1 MRSFFKECCSD
12 AWLELIK
19 TTGQQILVK
28 AKKPVFTSGEE
39 AKGIYEI
46 ISGKVKVTSKDSSG
60 NEFLL
65 RLAGDNNIL
74 GHRGIGGDWMYHVTA
89 TALTDTELLFIPK
102 KTFEILARTNPEFS
116 YRLMTFFAE
125 ELKHAEERTL
135 HMPVI
140 NRIAGVIVLNYEAF
154 GINEKTKELNFT
166 ISRQD
171 IANRAI
177 TSYESTIRA
186 LADLKEMKIIDT
198 DNKSI
203 IIKDLKKLI
212 KLAKT
217 V

>member
-65 RLAGDNNIL
+65 RLAGDNHIL
-74 GHRGIGGDWMYHVTA
+74 GHRGIGVDWMYHVTA

-125 ELKHAEERTL
+125 E
-135 HMPVI
+135 
-140 NRIAGVIVLNYEAF
+140 
-154 GINEKTKELNFT
+154 
-166 ISRQD
+166 
-171 IANRAI
+171 
-177 TSYESTIRA
+177 
-186 LADLKEMKIIDT
+186 
-198 DNKSI
+198 
-203 IIKDLKKLI
+203 
-212 KLAKT
+212 
-217 V
+217 